1 MQVYKVLPSPNY
13 PYIEHPLAS
22 RKAIEWDELAGRLK
36 EPTGER
42 LIKNDKEWNRLG
54 TRGADLEVSERIA
67 ELAKD
72 HTQSEIASKM
82 GVGADTVSRLF
93 NEPSGATLENVTKFL
108 SVLGCTVEQL
118 RGEDGPRPSEEI
130 SSMYDAL
137 SDTSRDMVSK
147 LVQRLWGFEHL
158 S

>member
-1 MQVYKVLPSPNY
+1 MQTNEILPSPNY
-13 PYIEHPLAS
+13 PNPKHPLAGFYARS
-22 RKAIEWDELAGRLK
+22 WDRVADEFNLPKDIDR
-36 EPTGER
+36 
-42 LIKNDKEWNRLG
+42 IG
-54 TRGADLEVSERIA
+54 TRLQDEKVSGRIA
-67 ELAKD
+67 ELAD
-72 HTQSEIASKM
+72 EQDLTQGEIASKM

>member
-1 MQVYKVLPSPNY
+1 MQANEILPSPNY
-13 PYIEHPLAS
+13 PDPKHPLAGFYARS
-22 RKAIEWDELAGRLK
+22 WDRVADEFHLPKDIDR
-36 EPTGER
+36 
-42 LIKNDKEWNRLG
+42 IG
-54 TRGADLEVSERIA
+54 TRAQDEAVSERIA
-67 ELAKD
+67 RLAGEQD
-72 HTQSEIASKM
+72 LTQGEIASKM

-137 SDTSRDMVSK
+137 SETSREMVSK

>member
-1 MQVYKVLPSPNY
+1 MQANEILPSPNY
-13 PYIEHPLAS
+13 PDPKHPLAGFYARS
-22 RKAIEWDELAGRLK
+22 WDRVADEFNLPKDIDR
-36 EPTGER
+36 
-42 LIKNDKEWNRLG
+42 IG
-54 TRGADLEVSERIA
+54 TRLQDEKVSVRIA
-67 ELAKD
+67 ELAD
-72 HTQSEIASKM
+72 EQDLTQGEIASKM

-137 SDTSRDMVSK
+137 SETSREMVSK

>member
-1 MQVYKVLPSPNY
+1 MQANEILPSPNY
-13 PYIEHPLAS
+13 PDPKHPLAGFYARS
-22 RKAIEWDELAGRLK
+22 WDRVADEFNLSK
-36 EPTGER
+36 D
-42 LIKNDKEWNRLG
+42 IDHIG
-54 TRGADLEVSERIA
+54 TRLQDEKVSGRIA
-67 ELAKD
+67 ELADEQKL
-72 HTQSEIASKM
+72 TQGEIASKM

-118 RGEDGPRPSEEI
+118 RGEDGPRPTEEI
-130 SSMYDAL
+130 SSMYDTL
-137 SDTSRDMVSK
+137 SETSREMVSK

>member
-1 MQVYKVLPSPNY
+1 MQINEVLPSPNY
-13 PYIEHPLAS
+13 PDAKHPLAGFYARS
-22 RKAIEWDELAGRLK
+22 WDRVVDEFNLPNDHAKDIGHIGARLHDEK
-36 EPTGER
+36 
-42 LIKNDKEWNRLG
+42 
-54 TRGADLEVSERIA
+54 VSERIA
-67 ELAKD
+67 ELAD
-72 HTQSEIASKM
+72 EQDLTQGEIASKM

>member
-1 MQVYKVLPSPNY
+1 MQANEILPSPNY
-13 PYIEHPLAS
+13 PDPKHPLAGFYARS
-22 RKAIEWDELAGRLK
+22 WDKVVK
-36 EPTGER
+36 EFKLP
-42 LIKNDKEWNRLG
+42 NDKTKDFGVVVARWHDE
-54 TRGADLEVSERIA
+54 EVSERIA

-72 HTQSEIASKM
+72 HTQGEIASEM
-82 GVGADTVSRLF
+82 GVSPDTVSRLF
-93 NEPSGATLENVTKFL
+93 NEPSEATLENVTKFL

-137 SDTSRDMVSK
+137 SETSRDMVSK
-147 LVQRLWGFEHL
+147 LVQRLYGFEHL

>member
-1 MQVYKVLPSPNY
+1 MQINEVLPSPNY
-13 PYIEHPLAS
+13 PDAKHPLAGFYARS
-22 RKAIEWDELAGRLK
+22 WDRVVDEFNLPNDHAKDIGHIGARLHDEK
-36 EPTGER
+36 
-42 LIKNDKEWNRLG
+42 
-54 TRGADLEVSERIA
+54 VSERIA
-67 ELAKD
+67 ELAREKGL
-72 HTQSEIASKM
+72 TQGEIASKM
-82 GVGADTVSRLF
+82 GVSGDTVSRMFL
-93 NEPSGATLENVTKFL
+93 EPSGASRENVTSL
-108 SVLGCTVEQL
+108 LDILGCTVEQL